1 MILLDLNTDI
11 KPWLGIDV
19 LETKYDS
26 LLTTIGDAM
35 EASVINYCETDFQ
48 LHVVTREVLDGNS
61 SDVIITR
68 NIPVQSVQ
76 AIYFNCD
83 VNGDNGSLIDPLS
96 YQVFPESITLQSIR
110 TPFARSRV
118 RVDYTY
124 GYSGLPSDV
133 KLCLIQCV
141 EAEWRRKAQK
151 SLLGTNISKKDE
163 SDNATQKANEWD
175 SKTGLPTVLVYKL
188 NPYRAF
194 EFPCQ
199 PMAQRNQ

>member
-1 MILLDLNTDI
+1 MILLDLEDDI
-11 KPWLGIDV
+11 KPWLGIDPS
-19 LETKYDS
+19 ETKYDA

-48 LHVVTREVLDGNS
+48 LHVVTKEVLDGNN

-68 NIPVQSVQ
+68 NIPVRSVQ

-83 VNGDNGSLIDPLS
+83 VQGNNGSLIDALS
-96 YQVFPESITLQSIR
+96 YQVFPESITLQSMR

-118 RVDYTY
+118 RIDYTY
-124 GYSGLPSDV
+124 GYDGLPYDV

-141 EAEWRRKAQK
+141 EAEWRRKNQK
-151 SLLGTNISKKDE
+151 SLLGVNISKKDE
-163 SDNATQKANEWD
+163 SDSAGQKSNEWD

-188 NPYRAF
+188 NPYRSF